1 MIIWD
6 IIYWLCLPI
15 LCFSNVYCE
24 DFTTK
29 YTATP
34 DSADTQSNI
43 GQLASLL
50 IVYDVDHVLLCKLGN
65 FKTTINPESV
75 PLLAALDE
83 RRKLFD
89 KRILPP
95 TIFSHGCGTVAKFM
109 SGMGN
114 KGNIMETTTLNK
126 QGNVFPFEIRIANM
140 GTAYLM
146 NDIYFLRSF
155 DNDGDTDSPLD
166 ILKVFFCDEDEMESN
181 ISSDIPLNRVLER
194 RYLYSDIVSK
204 VLTKQELP
212 IFQDFMKKTTK
223 DQRIIVSRDTLPS
236 TNYSQGREYVKKI
249 LAKISSLARDWP
261 YAMRSSEVLEVK
273 DMVKYRNYMKD
284 KINLGTTVV
293 LIDDYL
299 YHLNFACMNEHISD
313 KYKILVILVRRFF
326 NKGIPHL
333 ESKETQKSIPVPI
346 GTLPYEPFRLREVQS
361 KLLHMLDIIP
371 PTASPLTFYK
381 ALRDEFMFK
390 EPTSPKCGY
399 DVTNPSPFYIL
410 IVMDCDMLSH
420 ILKLFIDDRMA
431 DEILLLLNII
441 TYISVITNN
450 KSCESSCDS
459 SFTMVRHLITS
470 GVYEWTNKIFPLPP
484 IIGYS
489 KRDTDNLFTD
499 KISDS
504 SQSSSSSKE
513 STNFSRILDKHIFMA
528 KFHTRLPRTRTLVL
542 RLDFNGNLSNLQ
554 HTDYTCFL
562 NAPTTPSDDIPAY
575 PSKSDKIK
583 QRLNLQFDMKL
594 YKSLVTSSNGE
605 VKAII
610 LLHKIVNV
618 LKGIDEILEST
629 RSSSAK
635 TTFLERSTS
644 PTYSSPSVVPV
655 GESEALMS
663 TGTVEDISFIQI
675 LNSKKFTPIHEAP
688 PTIYPPAT
696 YTFLSLFYTLIELLK
711 NEFNSDQMFCIG
723 SVNNYI
729 AM

>member
-6 IIYWLCLPI
+6 IIYWLYLLI
-15 LCFSNVYCE
+15 LCFSHVYCE
-24 DFTTK
+24 DITTK
-29 YTATP
+29 HTATL

-50 IVYDVDHVLLCKLGN
+50 IVYDVDNVLLCKFSN
-65 FKTTINPESV
+65 SKAITNPESV

-109 SGMGN
+109 SAMGN
-114 KGNIMETTTLNK
+114 KGDIMETTVLNK
-126 QGNVFPFEIRIANM
+126 QGDVFPFEIQIANM
-140 GTAYLM
+140 GTAYLI

-155 DNDGDTDSPLD
+155 DGDMDSPLD
-166 ILKVFFCDEDEMESN
+166 ILKVFFCDEDEIESN

-212 IFQDFMKKTTK
+212 IFQDFMKKTTR
-223 DQRIIVSRDTLPS
+223 DQRIIVSQDVLLS
-236 TNYSQGREYVKKI
+236 GTNYSQGREYVKKI

-261 YAMRSSEVLEVK
+261 YVMRNSEVLEVK

-326 NKGIPHL
+326 NKGSPDL
-333 ESKETQKSIPVPI
+333 GSRGTQKSIPVPI

-361 KLLHMLDIIP
+361 KLLHILDIIP
-371 PTASPLTFYK
+371 PTASPLTFYR

-390 EPTSPKCGY
+390 EPNSPKCGY

-410 IVMDCDMLSH
+410 IIMDCDMLSH
-420 ILKLFIDDRMA
+420 LLKLFIDDRMA

-441 TYISVITNN
+441 TYISVITN

-459 SFTMVRHLITS
+459 SFAMVRHLITS
-470 GVYEWTNKIFPLPP
+470 GIYEWVNKIFPLPP

-489 KRDTDNLFTD
+489 RRDTDNLFTD
-499 KISDS
+499 KISGS
-504 SQSSSSSKE
+504 SQSSSNSKE
-513 STNFSRILDKHIFMA
+513 STNSSRILDKHIFMA

-562 NAPTTPSDDIPAY
+562 NAPTTPSDNIPAY
-575 PSKSDKIK
+575 PSRSDKIK

-594 YKSLVTSSNGE
+594 YKSLVTSNNGE
-605 VKAII
+605 IKAIT

-629 RSSSAK
+629 KPSSAK

-644 PTYSSPSVVPV
+644 STYSSPSVVPV
-655 GESEALMS
+655 DESEALIPTS
-663 TGTVEDISFIQI
+663 TIEDISFIQI

-711 NEFNSDQMFCIG
+711 YEFSSDQMFCIG

-729 AM
+729 AI